1 MCAIG
6 SEAWFP
12 VMPSILLTWSR
23 YGSFAELPGRCCVTE
38 AGGAGVEM
46 RLVGCLGLAVS
57 RLVTAAGI
65 IMVATLPK
73 PMVPTISNKAYF
85 IERYFWPDR
94 ILSGASS
101 QSAFL
106 LPLLP
111 DPESIARSIQHW
123 AFRPDYGGAGAGMD
137 FSGQREPWR
146 GRKSEGQKKGLAE
159 AKPLNLVVAT
169 PGLEPGTPAL

>member
-1 MCAIG
+1 CCESLHSMCAIG

-46 RLVGCLGLAVS
+46 RLVGCSGLAVS

-73 PMVPTISNKAYF
+73 PMVPTISNMVPTISNKAYF

-101 QSAFL
+101 QSAFM
-106 LPLLP
+106 LPILP

-123 AFRPDYGGAGAGMD
+123 AFRPDYG
-137 FSGQREPWR
+137 
-146 GRKSEGQKKGLAE
+146 
-159 AKPLNLVVAT
+159 
-169 PGLEPGTPAL
+169 